1 MKLQALLERGLS
13 ETAELW
19 PAIDVAFG
27 WVHHAAHLLANEA
40 GLTGG
45 QVRRQL
51 SGLLGAMSRWQAQA
65 GSLAN
70 AVEHCATVTR
80 SYWSGLFHCYD
91 VPDLPRTNNDLEQ
104 FFGAFRYHERRATG
118 RKVAAPS
125 LVVRGSARLLAAAI
139 TRQRPYSASDLAA
152 CDRQAWRTLRAT
164 LDDRQQARVGQRRF
178 RSDPQAYLADLE
190 QRLSYLVLPP

>member
-13 ETAELW
+13 ETASLW
-19 PAIDVAFG
+19 PAVDVAFG
-27 WVHHAAHLLANEA
+27 WVQRAAQLLANES
-40 GLTGG
+40 GLTGA

-51 SGLLGAMSRWQAQA
+51 SGLLGAMAHWQTQA
-65 GSLAN
+65 GSLAK
-70 AVEHCATVTR
+70 AVEHFATVTR

-91 VPDLPRTNNDLEQ
+91 VPDLPRTNNELEQ

-139 TRQRPYSASDLAA
+139 TRQRPFSAADLAA
-152 CDRQAWRTLRAT
+152 CDRQAWRALRAT
-164 LDDRQQARVGQRRF
+164 LDHRQQARVAQRRF
-178 RSDPQAYLADLE
+178 RQDPQAYLLDLE
-190 QRLSYLVLPP
+190 SRLVKLTLPP